1 MSRSVTTHLIQWFI
15 LNYQA
20 LSLEKIILREIAGQ
34 SVWAFGPSLPLTQC
48 AYCSWG
54 AEVGAREDSKKGM

>member
-20 LSLEKIILREIAGQ
+20 LSLEKIILREIPEQA
-34 SVWAFGPSLPLTQC
+34 V
-48 AYCSWG
+48 
-54 AEVGAREDSKKGM
+54 